1 MFFSWTQLPSPSS
14 IPLPWSFV
22 SMSDVQLQIGWWLLR
37 AMITY
42 LMIREVG
49 VFLLR
54 CVVGRAEQWLQT
66 WLRIPKETIESA
78 EEAVKSAV
86 HKGIDKAQE
95 EAEEILEEALKDD

>member
-1 MFFSWTQLPSPSS
+1 
-14 IPLPWSFV
+14 
-22 SMSDVQLQIGWWLLR
+22 MSDVQLQIGWWLLR

-78 EEAVKSAV
+78 EEADTRIVSRSGVGGARCA
-86 HKGIDKAQE
+86 KGASSETNKT
-95 EAEEILEEALKDD
+95 LKRHS